1 MSFVLKSMKIKD
13 LDRDFSYDLIH
24 LSNAQR
30 DILMRWLV
38 ENDRKG
44 FEWYSEYLNKFLI
57 FTGFEWKITEDSS
70 VYAIDAVDL
79 FV

>member
-1 MSFVLKSMKIKD
+1 MKIRD
-13 LDRDFSYDLIH
+13 LDKEFSYDLIH
-24 LSNAQR
+24 LSDAQR
-30 DILMRWLV
+30 NVLMGWLV
-38 ENDRKG
+38 ENDREG

-79 FV
+79 FM